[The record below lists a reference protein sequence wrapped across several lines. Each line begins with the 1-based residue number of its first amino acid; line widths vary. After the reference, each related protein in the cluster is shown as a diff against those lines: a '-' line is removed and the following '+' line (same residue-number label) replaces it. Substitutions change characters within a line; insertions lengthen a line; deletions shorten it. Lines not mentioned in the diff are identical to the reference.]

1 MSATEDPI
9 REQLI
14 EARRN
19 QILDAAASV
28 FAEKGFHRA
37 TTKDIASAAG
47 VSEGTIYNYFDS
59 KADLLIGIMSRL
71 VELQQLSGELT
82 DGLQADVK
90 DFFRA
95 ILGQRISRMPQS
107 QEMIQAILPEVLVN
121 PELRE
126 RFYQQFVL
134 QLTTLLEQY
143 VETRIKLGHVRPVDV
158 PLTVRTIQGM
168 FVGLFVLRI
177 LGDETLL
184 AKWEDLPEVVASLI
198 FDGVRPKDGG

>member
-1 MSATEDPI
+1 MSAAEDLI

-37 TTKDIASAAG
+37 TTKEIASAAG
-47 VSEGTIYNYFDS
+47 VSEGTIYNYFDN

-90 DFFRA
+90 DFFSA
-95 ILGQRISRMPQS
+95 VLGQRISRIPQS

-143 VETRIKLGHVRPVDV
+143 VETRIKLGHIRPVDV

-184 AKWEDLPEVVASLI
+184 SRWEVLPQVVASLI
-198 FDGVRPKDGG
+198 FDGLRPKDGG

>member
-37 TTKDIASAAG
+37 TTKEIASAAG
-47 VSEGTIYNYFDS
+47 VSEGTIYNYFDN

-90 DFFRA
+90 DFFSA
-95 ILGQRISRMPQS
+95 VLGQRISRFPQS

-143 VETRIKLGHVRPVDV
+143 VETRIKLGHIRPVDV

-168 FVGLFVLRI
+168 FVGLLVLRI

-184 AKWEDLPEVVASLI
+184 SRWEVLPQVVASLI

>member
-1 MSATEDPI
+1 MSTAQDPI

-37 TTKDIASAAG
+37 TTKEIASAAG
-47 VSEGTIYNYFDS
+47 VSEGTIYNYFDN

-71 VELQQLSGELT
+71 VELQQLSEELT

-90 DFFRA
+90 DFFSA
-95 ILGQRISRMPQS
+95 VLGQRISRIPQS

-134 QLTTLLEQY
+134 QLTTLLEKY
-143 VETRIKLGHVRPVDV
+143 METRIKLGHIRPVDV
-158 PLTVRTIQGM
+158 PLTVRTLQGM

-184 AKWEDLPEVVASLI
+184 SRWEVLPQVMASLI
-198 FDGVRPKDGG
+198 FDGLRPKDRG

>member
-82 DGLQADVK
+82 DGLQADAK

-143 VETRIKLGHVRPVDV
+143 VETRIKLGHMWRVDV

-168 FVGLFVLRI
+168 LVGLFILRI

-184 AKWEDLPEVVASLI
+184 TRWEDLPEVVASLI

>member
-1 MSATEDPI
+1 MSATEDPV

-37 TTKDIASAAG
+37 TTKEIASAAG

-90 DFFRA
+90 DFFSA
-95 ILGQRISRMPQS
+95 VLGQRMSRIPQS

-121 PELRE
+121 LELRE
-126 RFYQQFVL
+126 RFYQQYVL
-134 QLTTLLEQY
+134 QLTKLLEQY
-143 VETRIKLGHVRPVDV
+143 VETRIKLGHIRPVDV

-168 FVGLFVLRI
+168 FVGLLVLRI

-184 AKWEDLPEVVASLI
+184 AKWEDLPEAVASLI

>member
-37 TTKDIASAAG
+37 TTKEIASAAG

-90 DFFRA
+90 DFFSA
-95 ILGQRISRMPQS
+95 VLGQRMSRIPQS

-121 PELRE
+121 LELRE
-126 RFYQQFVL
+126 RFYQQYVL
-134 QLTTLLEQY
+134 QLTKLLEQY
-143 VETRIKLGHVRPVDV
+143 VETRIKLGHIRPVDV

-168 FVGLFVLRI
+168 FVGLLVLRI

-184 AKWEDLPEVVASLI
+184 AKWEDLPEAVASLI

>member
-1 MSATEDPI
+1 
-9 REQLI
+9 
-14 EARRN
+14 
-19 QILDAAASV
+19 
-28 FAEKGFHRA
+28 
-37 TTKDIASAAG
+37 
-47 VSEGTIYNYFDS
+47 
-59 KADLLIGIMSRL
+59 LIGIMSRL

-107 QEMIQAILPEVLVN
+107 QEMIHAILPEVLVN